1 MDLLMMVIVIVV
13 NELVIFARLTEIS
26 IKRLQHCFRIR
37 STQGPLGMT
46 FVVQG
51 EGLIIVLVPLLRQ
64 FARLRHLHRDIHIE
78 SSHCNHVSWVLIPF
92 FPLSSNP
99 HIASD
104 RIDNMT
110 EWGSRSFLFYRM
122 SWYDCFCHTLP
133 FNYVVDERIYSLVDC
148 ERPRAIMAAA

>member
-1 MDLLMMVIVIVV
+1 MMVIVIVV

-26 IKRLQHCFRIR
+26 LKRLQHCFRIR

-92 FPLSSNP
+92 FPVIIKPSHCFRP
-99 HIASD
+99 D
-104 RIDNMT
+104 RQ
-110 EWGSRSFLFYRM
+110 
-122 SWYDCFCHTLP
+122 YDGMGLP
-133 FNYVVDERIYSLVDC
+133 FLLVLPDVLV
-148 ERPRAIMAAA
+148 RLFLSHSTF